1 MTNVN
6 KTDLSNEV
14 AIVTGAGAGI
24 GAHCATELAR
34 RGARVMVADINSK
47 SAQTVAEAIGP
58 AARHRALDVADPASV
73 AAAIDDTLNAW
84 GELTVA
90 VNNAGV
96 GVPTPR
102 RLHEIDD
109 PEWRRVLGV
118 NLDGAF
124 HCARAQLQAMLQAP
138 LRADG
143 TRGSIVMMGS
153 IGSLVGLPGAS
164 NYVTAKHGLLGMTK
178 AIAID
183 YAAEGIRANLV
194 APGYVDTAIS
204 QRSPSAK
211 AALAAKHPA
220 NRLADADE
228 ISGLVCFLAS
238 PESAFITGT
247 HLTIDG
253 GYTAQ

>member
-1 MTNVN
+1 MTTMN

-34 RGARVMVADINSK
+34 RGARVMVTDINGD
-47 SAQTVAEAIGP
+47 AARAVAEAIGP
-58 AARHRALDVADPASV
+58 AARHRALDVSDPAAV
-73 AAAIDDTLNAW
+73 TATMDETMNTW

-96 GVPTPR
+96 GVPSPR

-109 PEWRRVLGV
+109 HEWRRVLDV

-124 HCARAQLQAMLQAP
+124 HCARAQLKAMLQAP

-143 TRGSIVMMGS
+143 TRASIVMMGS
-153 IGSLVGLPGAS
+153 VGSLVGLPGAS

-178 AIAID
+178 AIAVD
-183 YAAEGIRANLV
+183 YAADGIRANLV

-204 QRSPSAK
+204 QRSASVK
-211 AALAAKHPA
+211 AALAAKHPV
-220 NRLADADE
+220 NRLADASE
-228 ISGLVCFLAS
+228 ISGIVCFLAS
-238 PESAFITGT
+238 PESAFVTGS
-247 HLTIDG
+247 HFAVDG